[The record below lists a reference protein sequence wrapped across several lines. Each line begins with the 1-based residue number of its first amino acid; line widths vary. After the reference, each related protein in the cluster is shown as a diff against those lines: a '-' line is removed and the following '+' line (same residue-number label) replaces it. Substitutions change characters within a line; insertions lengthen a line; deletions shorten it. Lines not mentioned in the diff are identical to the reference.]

1 MNAAVEVRRLSVQ
14 DYHRMAEAGIFRPEE
29 RVELLA
35 GQVVQM
41 AAKGVAHEAAITR
54 TEKALRHQ
62 LGDRVLLRLQSPV
75 QLDNY
80 SEPEPDIAVVF
91 PDPADYETHHP
102 TPSEIFWL
110 IEVADSS
117 FRYDCEVKAP
127 AYGKSGIA
135 EYWVLDVNQRQLHIY
150 RSPTAEGYQS
160 LGILGAGDQ
169 VSPLAFPEC
178 LIAVS
183 RLLCSRQ
190 G

>member
-1 MNAAVEVRRLSVQ
+1 MAAVEVRCLSVQ
-14 DYHRMAEAGIFRPEE
+14 DYYRMAEAGIFAPEE

-35 GQVVQM
+35 GQVVRM

-54 TEKALRHQ
+54 TEKALRNQ

-80 SEPEPDIAVVF
+80 SEPEPDISVVF
-91 PDPADYETHHP
+91 PDSSDYETHHP
-102 TPSEIFWL
+102 TPAEVFWL

-127 AYGKSGIA
+127 AYANGIA
-135 EYWVLDVNQRQLHIY
+135 EYWLLDVNQGRLHVH

-160 LGILGAGDQ
+160 LIVLSQGDE
-169 VSPLAFPEC
+169 VSPTSFPDC
-178 LIAVS
+178 TITVVQLLRS
-183 RLLCSRQ
+183 RRI
-190 G
+190 